1 MSERNT
7 FSPFWHRVRALKPR
21 LRPHVQITRQGY
33 LGRRWYV
40 VQDPSSN
47 GFYRLNPVAH
57 EMVALLDGSRTVD
70 EVWQLGLTRHG
81 DEALTQNDVITV
93 LSQLYGANLLQA
105 DIAPET
111 EQLLS
116 RGNERRKKKFIGQA
130 IGLMYFRIP
139 LFNPNGILAMIEPVM
154 RPLLNK
160 WGFVAWLALVV
171 TAIAAL
177 VPHWR
182 TLVGGFD
189 SAIAPSNWP
198 ILLASYVVLKLW
210 HETGHGVICK
220 RFGGQVPVFGAM
232 MLVLVPSPYV
242 DASASWSF
250 RSKWQRIAVGGGG
263 MMFELFVAA
272 IAAFVWLGTK
282 DNPGLVHQVAYNVM
296 LTSGVSTVVF
306 NANPLMKFDGYYILS
321 DLIEVPN
328 LMQRSMNML
337 KFLCQKH
344 LYRVENPQSPTSR
357 PSEAL
362 ILIAY
367 GIGALIYRVV
377 IFLSITMYIMGKMFA
392 LGVFLAVWTTA
403 MWFILPIGQWVH
415 WLATH
420 QSLSHMRSRAIATS
434 VGLVAAGLLLIGV
447 VPRPDYRRATGV
459 VQADMQSRLFSA
471 NNGTIKTVHVPN
483 GAHVKQGEAIISLDA
498 PELLTSLGYAK
509 AQLREAKLR
518 QSDALSQ
525 SPASEQAA
533 AEYARML
540 EKQVAY
546 MHELVEKLTIV
557 APHDGT
563 VVFGEGSRD
572 IGRFVSEGT
581 PLAEVIDER
590 TLRVAAVLPQAEA
603 DWIASMPSER
613 YVVEGR
619 RVSAVGDVLELTP
632 TRLPRSA
639 STQVP
644 HGALTFMGGGTIEND
659 PRAQAQQMDNVAKR
673 PIFTAAFTPKLAAD
687 ATDEDR
693 ATALASLG
701 PTGERVKLRF
711 ELPSKPLLAQWV
723 DRLEK
728 ALQGRAKI

>member
-70 EVWQLGLTRHG
+70 EAWQLGLTRHG

-105 DIAPET
+105 DIAPEA

-116 RGNERRKKKFIGQA
+116 RGNDRRKKKFIGQA

-139 LFNPNGILAMIEPVM
+139 LFNPNSILAAIEPVL
-154 RPLLNK
+154 RPLLNRF
-160 WGFVAWLALVV
+160 GFFAWLALV
-171 TAIAAL
+171 IAAL
-177 VPHWR
+177 VALTPHWR
-182 TLVGGFD
+182 TLVTGFD
-189 SAIAPSNWP
+189 SAIAPANWP
-198 ILLASYVVLKLW
+198 VLLVSYVLLKLW

-250 RSKWQRIAVGGGG
+250 RSKWQRMAVGAGG

-282 DNPGLVHQVAYNVM
+282 DNPGLAHQVAYNIM
-296 LTSGVSTVVF
+296 LTSGISTVVF

-344 LYRVENPQSPTSR
+344 IYRVENPQSPTTR
-357 PSEAL
+357 PGEAL

-377 IFLSITMYIMGKMFA
+377 IFLSITMYILGKMFA
-392 LGVFLAVWTTA
+392 LGVFLAIWTTA
-403 MWFILPIGQWVH
+403 MWFLLPIGQWVH

-420 QSLSHMRSRAIATS
+420 QSLSHFRTRAIATS
-434 VGLVAAGLLLIGV
+434 LALVAAGVLLIGV
-447 VPRPDYRRATGV
+447 IPRPDYRRATGV
-459 VQADMQSRLFSA
+459 VNADMQSRLFSA
-471 NNGTIKTVHVPN
+471 NNGTIAKIHVAN
-483 GAHVKQGEAIISLDA
+483 GAHVKQGDALVTLEA
-498 PELLTSLGYAK
+498 PELLTSLEYAK
-509 AQLREAKLR
+509 AQLREARLR
-518 QSDALSQ
+518 QSQAMMQ
-525 SPASEQAA
+525 APAAEQAA
-533 AEYARML
+533 AEYANMID
-540 EKQVAY
+540 KQIAY
-546 MHELVEKLTIV
+546 MSELVSKLVIT

-563 VVFGEGSRD
+563 AVFAEGARD
-572 IGRFVSEGT
+572 IGRFISEGT
-581 PLAEVIDER
+581 PLVEVIDER

-603 DWIASMPSER
+603 DWIASMSSDK
-613 YVVEGR
+613 YTVEAR
-619 RVSAVGDVLELTP
+619 RISIVDHVMTLTP
-632 TRLPRSA
+632 TQLPRSA
-639 STQVP
+639 STTIP
-644 HGALTFMGGGTIEND
+644 HSALTYAGGGTIEND
-659 PRAQAQQMDNVAKR
+659 PKAQSQQLDTVAKR
-673 PIFTAAFTPKLAAD
+673 PIFTAAFVPKLPKD
-687 ATDEDR
+687 ATDEAR
-693 ATALASLG
+693 AQALADLG
-701 PTGERVKLRF
+701 PTGERIKLRF
-711 ELPSKPLLAQWV
+711 ELPSKPLLAQWL
-723 DRLEK
+723 DRLDK

>member
-1 MSERNT
+1 M
-7 FSPFWHRVRALKPR
+7 
-21 LRPHVQITRQGY
+21 QITRQGY

-306 NANPLMKFDGYYILS
+306 
-321 DLIEVPN
+321 
-328 LMQRSMNML
+328 
-337 KFLCQKH
+337 
-344 LYRVENPQSPTSR
+344 
-357 PSEAL
+357 
-362 ILIAY
+362 
-367 GIGALIYRVV
+367 
-377 IFLSITMYIMGKMFA
+377 
-392 LGVFLAVWTTA
+392 
-403 MWFILPIGQWVH
+403 
-415 WLATH
+415 
-420 QSLSHMRSRAIATS
+420 
-434 VGLVAAGLLLIGV
+434 
-447 VPRPDYRRATGV
+447 
-459 VQADMQSRLFSA
+459 
-471 NNGTIKTVHVPN
+471 
-483 GAHVKQGEAIISLDA
+483 
-498 PELLTSLGYAK
+498 
-509 AQLREAKLR
+509 
-518 QSDALSQ
+518 
-525 SPASEQAA
+525 
-533 AEYARML
+533 
-540 EKQVAY
+540 
-546 MHELVEKLTIV
+546 
-557 APHDGT
+557 
-563 VVFGEGSRD
+563 
-572 IGRFVSEGT
+572 
-581 PLAEVIDER
+581 
-590 TLRVAAVLPQAEA
+590 
-603 DWIASMPSER
+603 
-613 YVVEGR
+613 
-619 RVSAVGDVLELTP
+619 
-632 TRLPRSA
+632 
-639 STQVP
+639 
-644 HGALTFMGGGTIEND
+644 
-659 PRAQAQQMDNVAKR
+659 
-673 PIFTAAFTPKLAAD
+673 
-687 ATDEDR
+687 
-693 ATALASLG
+693 
-701 PTGERVKLRF
+701 
-711 ELPSKPLLAQWV
+711 
-723 DRLEK
+723 
-728 ALQGRAKI
+728 